1 MSIYNLSLIAFLEQ
15 ENVAQKDLQQWINTN
30 IEKEETLY
38 EVLSEIQAHPKYFHI
53 VLEYAEASIL
63 RWNYVHPNILD
74 AIRYLCDNFTKLAQ
88 ENHYIISFLTGFRGN
103 ILLQNKSILD
113 TITAL
118 DPTKFDSTLGFKL
131 LEHFTQNYKNN
142 PLLADKYTFYQKAL
156 EHIATIKPEFAEDI
170 YRLSPEVIFQQFHYS
185 IEDGYELY
193 FNITQTRGR
202 HVFASD
208 KELAFLKRA

>member
-1 MSIYNLSLIAFLEQ
+1 MSIYNLSLINFLEQ
-15 ENVAQKDLQQWINTN
+15 ENIAQKDIHQWINVN

-38 EVLSEIQAHPKYFHI
+38 EVLSEIQTHPKYFHI
-53 VLEYAEASIL
+53 ALEYTEASIL
-63 RWNYVHPNILD
+63 RWNYVHPKILD
-74 AIRYLCDNFTKLAQ
+74 TILYLCNNFTKLAG
-88 ENHYIISFLTGFRGN
+88 ENHYIISFLKGFGGN

-118 DPTKFDSTLGFKL
+118 DPKKFDSALTFKL
-131 LEHFTQNYKNN
+131 IEYFTQNYKNN
-142 PLLADKYTFYQKAL
+142 PLLADKYLFYQKAL
-156 EHIATIKPEFAEDI
+156 EHITTIKPEFAEDI
-170 YRLSPEVIFQQFHYS
+170 YRLSPEVIFQQFRYS